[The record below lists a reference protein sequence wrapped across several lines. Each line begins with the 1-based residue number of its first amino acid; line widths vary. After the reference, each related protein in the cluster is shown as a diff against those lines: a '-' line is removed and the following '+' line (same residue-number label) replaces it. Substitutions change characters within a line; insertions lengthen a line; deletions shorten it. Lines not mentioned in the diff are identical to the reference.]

1 MKQKNILGRDERGAA
16 AVEFALSVPVLVC
29 MIYSIFEFCQLYE
42 ANAGIQHA
50 LGEGARL
57 ATLYDSTTTDHVPT
71 DAAIVA
77 RMNARLFGPI
87 GGTFTVADPVTAAA
101 PNHFKTLTVSYQ
113 RPMNF
118 LLFMGPT
125 ITLTRSKVVYTTI
138 NT

>member
-1 MKQKNILGRDERGAA
+1 
-16 AVEFALSVPVLVC
+16 
-29 MIYSIFEFCQLYE
+29 LYE

-57 ATLYDSTTTDHVPT
+57 ATLYDTTTTDHVPT

-77 RMNARLFGPI
+77 RMNARLFGPL
-87 GGTFTVADPVTAAA
+87 GGTFTIDDPVTAPA
-101 PNHFKTLTVSYQ
+101 PNHFKTLTIHYQ

-125 ITLTRSKVVYTTI
+125 VNLTRSKVVYTTI